1 MLPSPFTLHTLGCI
15 GYNRCAAY
23 SSILKLYYG
32 RSHSDSPLLARRIGA
47 VLIFPFRLESRSDNI
62 VETAHVGFALFSCL
76 DYSLAWYSFYS
87 YLYFF
92 PFFNFFFQHIWF
104 PCGDV
109 KKLEKKTQNWK
120 QTTTKKQRRPAVRL
134 RPLSTADLCA
144 GHQPLRNN
152 QRERQRWRSGRFRRK
167 RQVLKSIA
175 NFSLKRRFYFFL
187 IKIFNYFPFIFPNHL
202 PSKLKYILRS
212 DTTRSV
218 YLIAPN

>member
-15 GYNRCAAY
+15 GYNCCAAY

-109 KKLEKKTQNWK
+109 KKIGKKNTKLKTNNNKKTATPCGSSTAVIDSRPLCRASAFTK
-120 QTTTKKQRRPAVRL
+120 QPTRTTKVAIRAIPTKA
-134 RPLSTADLCA
+134 TGIEINC
-144 GHQPLRNN
+144 
-152 QRERQRWRSGRFRRK
+152 
-167 RQVLKSIA
+167 
-175 NFSLKRRFYFFL
+175 
-187 IKIFNYFPFIFPNHL
+187 
-202 PSKLKYILRS
+202 
-212 DTTRSV
+212 
-218 YLIAPN
+218 